1 MLDFILQILQTPAI
15 ILGLIAMIGLLLQK
29 KNFGTVFSGTVKT
42 AVGMLI
48 VSAGSGLIVS
58 EVTPFST
65 VFSKVFHLNGFATS
79 SEAVV
84 GALQANV
91 TQIAATSALIMGIGF
106 LVNLLIAKFTPLKYI
121 FLTGHMMWILSI
133 VISCGF
139 IMSGYSNNLTIVFG
153 SLMQGMITSIL
164 PSIAQPTVK
173 RVTKNNMFAM
183 GHLTT
188 LGTVSAGYIGGLLGN
203 KNNDAENVKLPSYLN
218 FFKDTAISVS
228 IVMGFFYLILF
239 IAAGPSSVKNLT
251 DGTNYI
257 VFAILKALGFT
268 AGILVLLQGIRL
280 FLGEIIPAFKGISDK
295 VVPGALPALDVPV
308 LFGFAPNALMIGFL
322 SGIVGMLIGML
333 VSGLVFGVVP
343 LISIIGSFFTGGVA
357 GIFGNARG
365 GIRGATVAGIFY
377 GFMLIFSS
385 ALFTTLIN
393 LTSYGVKGV
402 GYDCTDAVVVGLLL
416 KTPMIGLLVTIVV
429 FILMWVIESKRAK
442 KDKIK
447 SNIKNESNI
456 ETSMN

>member
-29 KNFGTVFSGTVKT
+29 KSFGAVFSGTIKT

-48 VSAGSGLIVS
+48 VGAGSALIVS

-65 VFSKVFHLNGFATS
+65 VFSKVFNLNGFATS

-84 GALQANV
+84 GALQSNV
-91 TQIAATSALIMGIGF
+91 TAIAATSALIMGLGF
-106 LVNLLIAKFTPLKYI
+106 LINLLIAKFTPLKYI

-133 VISCGF
+133 VISCSF
-139 IMSGYSNNLTIVFG
+139 IMAGYSNNLTVILG
-153 SLMQGMITSIL
+153 SIMQGMITSIL
-164 PSIAQPTVK
+164 PSIAQSSVK
-173 RVTKNNMFAM
+173 KVTKNNMFAM

-203 KNNDAENVKLPSYLN
+203 KDKDAENIHLPSYLN

-228 IVMGFFYLILF
+228 IVMGFFYLLLF
-239 IAAGPSSVKNLT
+239 IIAGPNSVKNLT

-295 VVPGALPALDVPV
+295 IVPGALPALDVPV
-308 LFGFAPNALMIGFL
+308 LFGFSPNALMIGFV
-322 SGIVGMLIGML
+322 SGIVGMLLGML
-333 VSGLVFGVVP
+333 LSGVLFGVVP

-365 GIRGATVAGIFY
+365 GVRGASIAGAVY
-377 GFMLIFSS
+377 GFLLIFSS
-385 ALFTTLIN
+385 GLFTTIVN
-393 LTSYGVKGV
+393 LTSFGVKGV

-416 KTPMIGLLVTIVV
+416 KTPIVGFIGILVV
-429 FILMWVIESKRAK
+429 FAIMWMIEVKRAK
-442 KDKIK
+442 KEKKID
-447 SNIKNESNI
+447 SDIDISVE
-456 ETSMN
+456 